1 MVDLAAAVHAV
12 ARDPRRRPE
21 VALAVRVVH
30 ATPGRIPLGA
40 PIVLKT
46 VLRRDEV
53 ERAREEVAEDECN
66 YEEVQHLEVV
76 LRHDERVLEA
86 REHPVHPQKL
96 EDLERPHESHRL
108 EELKV
113 PHEVHVAI
121 EAPPLVVRL
130 RRRRQRHDVQQQR
143 HDRREVHEEP
153 RPQVL
158 RGDVPPVGQEAPV
171 HLPPL
176 DVLDLDGGV
185 KVQEDVHHEEEV
197 HDHRED
203 HDPVRLARPRPHGH
217 LEALDHGHLHGR
229 HEQQKERRH
238 VPGRPERR
246 ERVQH
251 VLRELAVRLRLLV
264 LGARA
269 LHEVRGQRRDAVRV
283 DRRALGLLLLPGRLP
298 PGLLHGRPALVRCL
312 GLPARARVGGSHWQQ
327 QCQGPTRSG
336 FRRTSVILNSAS
348 RSALSRFS
356 TFVFFDI
363 LVLMQLS
370 S

>member
-1 MVDLAAAVHAV
+1 MAAGAAVAALAAQPAAAGGGVLHLRRALPLRV
-12 ARDPRRRPE
+12 PHRRRDPRRRPE

-130 RRRRQRHDVQQQR
+130 PRRRH
-143 HDRREVHEEP
+143 HLRRYS
-153 RPQVL
+153 
-158 RGDVPPVGQEAPV
+158 G
-171 HLPPL
+171 
-176 DVLDLDGGV
+176 
-185 KVQEDVHHEEEV
+185 
-197 HDHRED
+197 
-203 HDPVRLARPRPHGH
+203 
-217 LEALDHGHLHGR
+217 
-229 HEQQKERRH
+229 
-238 VPGRPERR
+238 
-246 ERVQH
+246 
-251 VLRELAVRLRLLV
+251 
-264 LGARA
+264 
-269 LHEVRGQRRDAVRV
+269 
-283 DRRALGLLLLPGRLP
+283 
-298 PGLLHGRPALVRCL
+298 
-312 GLPARARVGGSHWQQ
+312 RARE
-327 QCQGPTRSG
+327 
-336 FRRTSVILNSAS
+336 
-348 RSALSRFS
+348 
-356 TFVFFDI
+356 
-363 LVLMQLS
+363 
-370 S
+370 